1 MLWYMKRQLRLKLTR
16 LEISMN
22 LIEFFTVLYS
32 YRYGNNMNLFGSS
45 PNNAVNLWKVK
56 SFNLSNKENLQDTP
70 KWKFTKF
77 IIFSRLLNQ
86 DDLEQ
91 NI

>member
-1 MLWYMKRQLRLKLTR
+1 M
-16 LEISMN
+16 I

-32 YRYGNNMNLFGSS
+32 YRCGNDMSLSVSS

-56 SFNLSNKENLQDTP
+56 SFNFSNKGNLQDTP

-77 IIFSRLLNQ
+77 MIIPRLLNQ

>member
-1 MLWYMKRQLRLKLTR
+1 MSL
-16 LEISMN
+16 S
-22 LIEFFTVLYS
+22 V
-32 YRYGNNMNLFGSS
+32 SS
-45 PNNAVNLWKVK
+45 PNNAMNLWKVK
-56 SFNLSNKENLQDTP
+56 SFNFSNKGNLQDTP

-77 IIFSRLLNQ
+77 MIIPRLLNQ